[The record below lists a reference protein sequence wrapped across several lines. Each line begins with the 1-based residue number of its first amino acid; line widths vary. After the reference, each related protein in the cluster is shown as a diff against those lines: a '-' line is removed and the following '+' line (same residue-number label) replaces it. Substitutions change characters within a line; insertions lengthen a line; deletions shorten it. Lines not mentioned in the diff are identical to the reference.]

1 MKINRNYVLMAAFAM
16 FGFTIAGCSSNSKPN
31 NQESG
36 EPQYAN
42 EEIAGGRS
50 EMNTNWRYS
59 QDEDKLNGTKNYYAE
74 VLSTDGRLQFGI
86 ADIDLTGSGHH
97 TTVFAFDWFDETLP
111 SWSGKSMIGL
121 KFPGD
126 TQWRKIPVSSKGGHS
141 ATFDIM
147 PSRELVEL
155 LSSSKGFT
163 LLHLNEEFEFRPN
176 APLNWSHGE
185 NSTQKEERI
194 EEETECDTLSASD

>member
-1 MKINRNYVLMAAFAM
+1 MKKIRNYVLMAAFAM
-16 FGFTIAGCSSNSKPN
+16 FGLTIAGCSSNSKPN
-31 NQESG
+31 NQESE

-42 EEIAGGRS
+42 GEMAGGRS
-50 EMNTNWRYS
+50 AINTNWRYS

-86 ADIDLTGSGHH
+86 ADIDLTGSGRH

-126 TQWRKIPVSSKGGHS
+126 TQWRKIPVSSKGGNS
-141 ATFDIM
+141 ATFDTM
-147 PSRELVEL
+147 LSSELVEL
-155 LSSSKGFT
+155 LTSNKEFT
-163 LLHLNEEFEFRPN
+163 LLHVNEEFEFRPN
-176 APLNWSHGE
+176 SPLNWSHGE
-185 NSTQKEERI
+185 KSTQKEAQ
-194 EEETECDTLSASD
+194 LQ